1 MFDVADRI
9 LVLTV
14 LVLFCFG
21 GYLVNLADRF
31 FAEIAD
37 ASHIEKEEPKM
48 AKVLVLNTVTDEEI
62 LKEIHQYQKEY
73 QDAEIF
79 LYRRKDKKQIFDHD
93 SVA

>member
-1 MFDVADRI
+1 MFDMADRI

-14 LVLFCFG
+14 LGLFCFG

-31 FAEIAD
+31 FGEIAD
-37 ASHIEKEEPKM
+37 TSQIKKEEPKM
-48 AKVLVLNTVTDEEI
+48 AKVLVLNTVSDEEI
-62 LKEIHQYQKEY
+62 LKAIHQYQKEY

-79 LYRRKDKKQIFDHD
+79 LYHRKDKKQIFDHD

>member
-1 MFDVADRI
+1 MFDMADRI

-14 LVLFCFG
+14 LALFCFG
-21 GYLVNLADRF
+21 GYFVNLADRF
-31 FAEIAD
+31 FGEIAD
-37 ASHIEKEEPKM
+37 TSQIKKEEPKM
-48 AKVLVLNTVTDEEI
+48 AKVLVLNTVSDEEI
-62 LKEIHQYQKEY
+62 LIAIHQFQNEY